1 MPSSNVEQIKD
12 RLGIIEV
19 ISTYIKLEKA
29 GSNMKARCP
38 FHNEKTPSFFVS
50 PSRNTFYCFGCGE
63 KGDIFTFIEKFEGLD
78 FQGALRLLGT
88 RAGVSIV
95 FESKESQGQR
105 ERLYGILESATRYFE
120 NNLEENRD
128 VLSYLKERSLSKQTL
143 TLWRIGYA
151 LSDWRT
157 LHDHLT
163 HQGFST
169 VEIEEAGLIKKSG
182 REEMSAD
189 KERYYDRFRGRIM
202 FPIFDNSGRVIAFS
216 GRIFPANSGSIS
228 GGAKKADENINKN
241 DNAPKYI
248 NSPETSLFH
257 KSRILYG
264 YNKAKLAI
272 RKVNFSIVVEGQ
284 MDLLMCHQSGFTN
297 TVALSGTALTG
308 EQLTLLNR
316 LSKNIVMA
324 FDADSAGVASSGK
337 GASLALH
344 MGMDVKIAALPE
356 GSDPADLVK
365 AGKDKLR
372 KVIRESKH
380 IVDFYLD
387 IFSASEKNKRKL
399 CLKVGRII
407 IPFVAQ
413 IPNKIDQA
421 HFVATIASRLSIAE
435 DPVWEEVRNVIIED
449 VSDIGNFDKVAFI
462 PKEQISDTDNTRK
475 DIIEQEIVALLLWQH
490 GEKKK
495 NKKVSSAKDRFKSIV
510 GKARFTELMK
520 GKSEDVD
527 VLVFEAEREFSEGED
542 VAESLLELLNNLEEE
557 QLRERFTTALENLRL
572 AEVEGKT
579 KNINDALRKCKVLSE
594 QLASVSD
601 SK

>member
-12 RLGIIEV
+12 RLGIVEV
-19 ISTYIKLEKA
+19 ISTYLKLEKA
-29 GSNMKARCP
+29 GNNMKARCP

-63 KGDIFTFIEKFEGLD
+63 KGDIFTFTEKFEGLD
-78 FQGALRLLGT
+78 FQGALLLLGS

-95 FESKESQGQR
+95 FESTESKGQR

-120 NNLEENRD
+120 DNLEGNQE
-128 VLSYLKERSLSKQTL
+128 VLSYLTGRSLSKQTL
-143 TLWRIGYA
+143 ALWRIGYA
-151 LSDWRT
+151 LSGWRT

-163 HQGFST
+163 NQGFLAT
-169 VEIEEAGLIKKSG
+169 ELEDVGLIKKSQ
-182 REEMSAD
+182 REEESTN

-216 GRIFPANSGSIS
+216 GRIFKEEKVNTKTTEG
-228 GGAKKADENINKN
+228 
-241 DNAPKYI
+241 APKYI

-257 KSRILYG
+257 KSRVLYG

-284 MDLLMCHQSGFTN
+284 MDLLMSHQVGFTN
-297 TVALSGTALTG
+297 TVALSGTAFTG

-344 MGMDVKIAALPE
+344 MGMDVKVAVLPE
-356 GSDPADLVK
+356 GLDPADL
-365 AGKDKLR
+365 AQQGKDKLR

-380 IVDFYLD
+380 IIDFYLD
-387 IFSASEKNKRKL
+387 VFSASEKNKRKL
-399 CLKVGRII
+399 RLKVGEVI

-421 HFVATIASRLSIAE
+421 HFVATIASRLAIAE
-435 DPVWEEVRNVIIED
+435 EPVWEEVRNVKTED
-449 VSDIGNFDKVAFI
+449 TSDSFGREESI
-462 PKEQISDTDNTRK
+462 PMKPVESTDITRK
-475 DIIEQEIVALLLWQH
+475 NIIEQRIAALLLWQQH
-490 GEKKK
+490 EKKK
-495 NKKVSSAKDRFKSIV
+495 NKKVSDAQDQFKSII
-510 GKARFTELMK
+510 GNTRFTELMK
-520 GKSEDVD
+520 GISEDVD
-527 VLVFEAEREFSEGED
+527 ALVFEVEREFSEGGN
-542 VAESLLELLNNLEEE
+542 VVESLLELLDNLKEE
-557 QLRERFTTALENLRL
+557 QLREHFTTALEDLRI
-572 AEVEGKT
+572 AEVEGKA
-579 KNINDALRKCKVLSE
+579 KDINNALKKCKTLSE
-594 QLASVSD
+594 KLAAVSD
-601 SK
+601 SA